1 MRPIP
6 ATIVLLIV
14 FTVGCSKST
23 DSGPTQRITSE
34 REHPFLVP
42 LPHVAP
48 IDVLIVDGRRFENVR
63 GIRTFYLPIPSM
75 DAIMFVTQGDTYH
88 CTYHV
93 YRMDTREDVSIP
105 MTHSLFGYAIGST
118 HTNLRKD
125 SVEVNSSNIL
135 LCTLFNEE
143 DGKQRR
149 RCDTIDLSKRAVV
162 AEKTVIY
169 DKEGKV
175 IHEHEE
181 PPPF

>member
-93 YRMDTREDVSIP
+93 SRMDTREDVSIP